1 MRSMRI
7 ATALYLLLALPGLVF
22 GWLLSVAPLG
32 LPCEPTAPRGPMG
45 ILWPRT
51 TGEPCA
57 AIDYTILYW
66 IAPAVALL
74 AIGIGVNSA
83 RHALASNATR

>member
-1 MRSMRI
+1 VRWIRI

-32 LPCEPTAPRGPMG
+32 LPCEPTAARGPMG
-45 ILWPRT
+45 IMWPRT
-51 TGEPCA
+51 TGEPCG

-74 AIGIGVNSA
+74 VIGIGINSA
-83 RHALASNATR
+83 RHALSNAAAR